1 MRAADVID
9 VLTSQDDAGAQ
20 AWVDGG
26 WGVDALLREVGR
38 EHSDLDL
45 VIFVHEVELVRS
57 VLAGAGFSRVLRDW
71 LPTALA
77 VADATGRE
85 IDLHP
90 VTPTR
95 DGGGDQQLPE
105 SAAFHY
111 PPPVLGVIGGR
122 PVRCVDVETQVL
134 CHLGYEPT
142 DKDWNDMRRLRE
154 HFGIELPDPYGAL

>member
-1 MRAADVID
+1 
-9 VLTSQDDAGAQ
+9 LLDDAGVQ

-45 VIFVHEVELVRS
+45 VILVHEVGLVRS

-77 VADATGRE
+77 VADPNGRE

-90 VTPTR
+90 VTPTP

-105 SAAFHY
+105 DTTFHY
-111 PPPVLGVIGGR
+111 PAPVVGVIGGR
-122 PVRCVDVETQVL
+122 EVWCVDVETQVR
-134 CHLGYEPT
+134 CHLGYQPT
-142 DKDWNDMRRLRE
+142 DKDRNDMRRLRE
-154 HFGIELPDPYGAL
+154 HFKIEMPDTYRVV